1 MSPATTSTES
11 TTDAESAA
19 GERPLRADARRNREA
34 VLEAARDLF
43 AESGSEAQI
52 DDIAR
57 AAGVGVGTVYRHFP
71 TKDDLI
77 AALVD
82 KRFQRLEEKARE
94 CLAHADPWQG
104 FCEFMRY
111 SVQVQADDRAL
122 SEVMAER
129 PEMIRGAVEGSG
141 MWEPMSA
148 LVKRAQKAKKLR
160 ADARVEDVPTL
171 ICGVGSVTQAGETP
185 GAIGWDRLLAIIIDG
200 LRAPGGSKLPPLSPN
215 APAPPSRKRRA
226 A

>member
-1 MSPATTSTES
+1 LTTTTATEPS
-11 TTDAESAA
+11 AELEPRD

-34 VLEAARDLF
+34 VLGAARELF

-82 KRFQRLEEKARE
+82 RHFQLLEERARE
-94 CLAHADPWQG
+94 CLAHPDPWEG

-122 SEVMAER
+122 TEVMAER
-129 PEMIRGAVEGSG
+129 PEMMRGCGS
-141 MWEPMSA
+141 
-148 LVKRAQKAKKLR
+148 R
-160 ADARVEDVPTL
+160 
-171 ICGVGSVTQAGETP
+171 
-185 GAIGWDRLLAIIIDG
+185 
-200 LRAPGGSKLPPLSPN
+200 
-215 APAPPSRKRRA
+215 
-226 A
+226 